1 MKATFREIRSDH
13 PCKDGWSLLC
23 NNILKTDFPEDPKS
37 WKECQLSEEQLDT
50 EVSILEILESN
61 GVEDAFWALQTQE
74 YRDYCLILADV
85 AESVLHIW
93 EERYPNDNQPRL
105 AVSTI
110 RKWYSGEAT
119 DKELRNAAS
128 AVAGA
133 AAGASAYAANAAADA
148 AYAYA
153 AGNAANDVAADAANA
168 AADVAADYADAADA
182 AYAAARKK
190 QWEVNEKILR

>member
-1 MKATFREIRSDH
+1 MKTTFREIRSCH

-23 NNILKTDFPEDPKS
+23 NTVLNTDFPEDPES
-37 WKECQLSEEQLDT
+37 WSQCQLTEEQLDT

-61 GVEDAFWALQTQE
+61 GVKDAFWALRTQN
-74 YRDYCLILADV
+74 YRDYCLILADI
-85 AESVLHIW
+85 AESVLYIW
-93 EERYPNDNQPRL
+93 EERYPNDNRPRL

-133 AAGASAYAANAAADA
+133 AASDVAVAA
-148 AYAYA
+148 
-153 AGNAANDVAADAANA
+153 AADAANA
-168 AADVAADYADAADA
+168 AANAA
-182 AYAAARKK
+182 AYAAATDAASA
-190 QWEVNEKILR
+190 VAHASVADVPYA